1 MRGNPSD
8 DAACAGC
15 LLLDHLVRYQKGKR
29 RPAVRAADVH
39 DVLVP
44 LWLHKA
50 DAAKAAAGK
59 VLRAVLSDRLWME
72 GAEPYFVAR
81 DKARHTRRRH
91 THLTMGIPYLPRGAV
106 LALGGWVGEPRRTVP
121 RPQSHH
127 GRTHQMG
134 HTHHGCTHTLTM
146 AVPTRWASSRASCTR

>member
-1 MRGNPSD
+1 MLHAAFGLVRGNPSD

-29 RPAVRAADVH
+29 RRAVRPEDVH

-72 GAEPYFVAR
+72 RAEPYFVAR

-91 THLTMGIPYLPRGAV
+91 THLTMGIPYLP
-106 LALGGWVGEPRRTVP
+106 
-121 RPQSHH
+121 
-127 GRTHQMG
+127 
-134 HTHHGCTHTLTM
+134 
-146 AVPTRWASSRASCTR
+146 

>member
-1 MRGNPSD
+1 MHARLQVRGNPSD

-29 RPAVRAADVH
+29 RHAVRAADVH

-44 LWLHKA
+44 LWLHKV

-59 VLRAVLSDRLWME
+59 VLRRVLGDTLWME

-81 DKARHTRRRH
+81 EKAREMSR
-91 THLTMGIPYLPRGAV
+91 A
-106 LALGGWVGEPRRTVP
+106 
-121 RPQSHH
+121 
-127 GRTHQMG
+127 
-134 HTHHGCTHTLTM
+134 TLTM
-146 AVPTRWASSRASCTR
+146 AILTR

>member
-1 MRGNPSD
+1 MQVRGNPSD

-81 DKARHTRRRH
+81 DKVRQTRRRH
-91 THLTMGIPYLPRGAV
+91 THHGHTLLP
-106 LALGGWVGEPRRTVP
+106 LGGR
-121 RPQSHH
+121 
-127 GRTHQMG
+127 
-134 HTHHGCTHTLTM
+134 CLL
-146 AVPTRWASSRASCTR
+146 